1 MVAKERIPS
10 AIFSQLLSSGG
21 TEDKLT
27 HCSNDLGLETELVLE
42 ATSKVVDTTLT
53 VGLNIWDLADVVEHV
68 SAREEQNSDQA
79 DGSPEVA
86 VLNDRQKVRRGDG
99 KEGEDT
105 NDGGCHGDDLHV
117 VDRALNGWVRRV
129 GEMAAEPCVDG
140 FGLVGAGRVVLG
152 LSLDCH
158 SDLDDSPRKEVKSGR
173 RRVGLRIGS
182 GGRVEEKQDGR
193 GLKLHLLLLVSAGIT
208 IGSITKPHTDWK
220 VALPSKK
227 SNVANKS
234 LPSPALSPLVQLRA
248 SKSYSGWKSLQR
260 PHPNLASRAVRS
272 TATE

>member
-10 AIFSQLLSSGG
+10 TIFSQSLSRGG

-42 ATSKVVDTTLT
+42 ATSKVVDTTLA

-140 FGLVGAGRVVLG
+140 FGLVGAGSCVRIVTT
-152 LSLDCH
+152 LSFN
-158 SDLDDSPRKEVKSGR
+158 LDDSPRKEIKSGG
-173 RRVGLRIGS
+173 RRVSLRIGAS
-182 GGRVEEKQDGR
+182 GRVEEKQDGR
-193 GLKLHLLLLVSAGIT
+193 GLKLHLLLLVSTDIT
-208 IGSITKPHTDWK
+208 VRSIKKPHTDWK

-248 SKSYSGWKSLQR
+248 SRSYSGWKSLQR